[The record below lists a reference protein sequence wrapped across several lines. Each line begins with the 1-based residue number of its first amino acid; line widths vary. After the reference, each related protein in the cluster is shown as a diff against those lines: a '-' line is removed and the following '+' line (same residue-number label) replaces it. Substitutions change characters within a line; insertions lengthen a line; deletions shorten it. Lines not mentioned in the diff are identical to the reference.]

1 MWLQL
6 WIAIRLNRT
15 STLKYFQ
22 TFTNSQKLPKIRT
35 KVCLKALSFAILIVA
50 VEGTIELNCTLAL
63 SITSL
68 VHFGSALNSRH
79 LRATRA
85 VTAFYTLL
93 LLDQL
98 AQSSIPDLLSS
109 VLFSQNGLTKRS
121 GCREQQKG
129 VICRDAPH
137 FSVWHA
143 SVCSTVLNSV
153 NRMLGRV
160 IPTWT
165 ELDF

>member
-1 MWLQL
+1 MRQVPLERDIN
-6 WIAIRLNRT
+6 IAI
-15 STLKYFQ
+15 
-22 TFTNSQKLPKIRT
+22 NSG
-35 KVCLKALSFAILIVA
+35 FA
-50 VEGTIELNCTLAL
+50 
-63 SITSL
+63 TSL
-68 VHFGSALNSRH
+68 

-85 VTAFYTLL
+85 VPAFYTLL

-109 VLFSQNGLTKRS
+109 VLFSQNGLTERS

-143 SVCSTVLNSV
+143 SVCLLL
-153 NRMLGRV
+153 LG
-160 IPTWT
+160 PFAT
-165 ELDF
+165 

>member
-1 MWLQL
+1 MRRDLQ
-6 WIAIRLNRT
+6 I
-15 STLKYFQ
+15 
-22 TFTNSQKLPKIRT
+22 
-35 KVCLKALSFAILIVA
+35 
-50 VEGTIELNCTLAL
+50 
-63 SITSL
+63 
-68 VHFGSALNSRH
+68 RH

-85 VTAFYTLL
+85 VPAFYTLL

-109 VLFSQNGLTKRS
+109 VLFSQNGLTERS

-143 SVCSTVLNSV
+143 SVCPGLPKQCKPHNKCQTYFEQLDSCCLPSSKPGSVLLLNLCTLNDQFNLITLMSV
-153 NRMLGRV
+153 SSALTLC
-160 IPTWT
+160 PA
-165 ELDF
+165 

>member
-1 MWLQL
+1 MRP
-6 WIAIRLNRT
+6 AIEWKPIKDCVR
-15 STLKYFQ
+15 
-22 TFTNSQKLPKIRT
+22 NS
-35 KVCLKALSFAILIVA
+35 KAYAMRAAAA
-50 VEGTIELNCTLAL
+50 VLF
-63 SITSL
+63 SMRQ
-68 VHFGSALNSRH
+68 SRH

-85 VTAFYTLL
+85 VPAFYTLL

-109 VLFSQNGLTKRS
+109 VLFSQNGLTERS

-143 SVCSTVLNSV
+143 SVCSPPFPCVRTRTSFMNDP
-153 NRMLGRV
+153 RV
-160 IPTWT
+160 SAAFAFA
-165 ELDF
+165 LAFAFLL